1 MYCYAVLLCSVQA
14 TTWWNPTPRRRWQ
27 VPALGSSV
35 IFSFCNVRRSSEC
48 WVQFF
53 STASSQMLT
62 TLATAACGR
71 RVVFSAGRK
80 DTIVWSSFQYPAS
93 SASSLL
99 DGVFPGGRTDFF
111 SSPFPA

>member
-1 MYCYAVLLCSVQA
+1 MFNNLVESHSPSPLASA
-14 TTWWNPTPRRRWQ
+14 NTW
-27 VPALGSSV
+27 
-35 IFSFCNVRRSSEC
+35 SSEC

-62 TLATAACGR
+62 TLASAACGR